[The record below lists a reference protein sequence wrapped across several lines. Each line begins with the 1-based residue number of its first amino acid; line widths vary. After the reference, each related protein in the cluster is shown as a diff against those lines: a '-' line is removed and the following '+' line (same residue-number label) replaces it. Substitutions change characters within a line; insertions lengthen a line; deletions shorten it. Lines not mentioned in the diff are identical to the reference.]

1 LIKEEDKLILAMVGL
16 MFLAVILATCSSVP
30 AMALTKGYH
39 IVRDG

>member
-16 MFLAVILATCSSVP
+16 MFLAVILATCSPAP
-30 AMALTKGYH
+30 AMALTKEYH